1 MASRFSRALLAV
13 AIAAG
18 AAVSTLAPAAQASAG
33 SGGDRGADSTR
44 VARHEAL
51 SPRALRSPNF
61 YATSFDTVHAGSPWF
76 DVRALQ
82 YLLLSAGFTTNWE
95 TAYGSSTAQAV
106 SDYQRKV
113 QLPVTGVGDDATLT
127 KLTPAVSSGNVTY
140 RTYAIQTLL
149 KKHGYWFG
157 GSAPAMSTTYNATTT
172 SYVRSFQVGHGIGA
186 ASFVG
191 ESSWPTLFSAKTSGA
206 LYPLLQKDTGLAE
219 WANCGPASAI
229 SMMITMAR
237 VAPRQWGFN
246 IANRSPAINDFRYRA
261 MGVVN
266 TAARNRQGTE
276 FPDFDKAFG
285 SYGLSAW
292 HGGINDTIANAKV
305 GKPSIAGGDAYR
317 LQWGT
322 YAHGP
327 ISHWVAVLGWN
338 GTYFL
343 VMDPISTTGTNY
355 IHQMTESQLRY
366 YAATNPGHP
375 QSTAAKNSILVR

>member
-1 MASRFSRALLAV
+1 M
-13 AIAAG
+13 
-18 AAVSTLAPAAQASAG
+18 STLVPAAHAAPAN
-33 SGGDRGADSTR
+33 GGDSSATGART
-44 VARHEAL
+44 VRHEAL

-61 YATSFDTVHAGSPWF
+61 YATSFETVRTGSAWF

-82 YLLLSAGFTTNWE
+82 YLLLSAGFKTNWE
-95 TAYGSSTAQAV
+95 TAYGSSTARAV
-106 SDYQRKV
+106 SNYQRTAK
-113 QLPVTGVGDDATLT
+113 LPVTGVGDNATLT
-127 KLTPAVSSGNVTY
+127 RLTPAVSRGNVTY
-140 RTYAIQTLL
+140 RSYAIQTLL

-157 GSAPAMSTTYNATTT
+157 GSAPAMSTSYNSTTT

-186 ASFVG
+186 TDFVG
-191 ESSWPTLFSAKTSGA
+191 ASSWPTLFSAKTSGA
-206 LYPLLQKDTGLAE
+206 LYPLLQKETGPAQ

-237 VAPRQWGFN
+237 VAPAKWGFN

-261 MGVVN
+261 MGVAN
-266 TAARNRQGTE
+266 TAARNKQGTE
-276 FPDFDKAFG
+276 FPDFDKAFR
-285 SYGLSAW
+285 SYRLTAW
-292 HGGINDTIANAKV
+292 HAGINDTIADARK

-317 LQWGT
+317 LNWGT

-343 VMDPISTTGTNY
+343 VMDPISTTSANY
-355 IHQMTESQLRY
+355 IHQMTEAQLRY
-366 YAATNPGHP
+366 YAASNPGHP